1 MSQILSTGVSPT
13 LHQFWMTIK
22 AVVQTWWM
30 TWQQT
35 CVTSVFLYTDAYT
48 QERSRQIT
56 VLYFSP
62 ECEHTLQLASKTWG
76 YIISSHVVYSEAT
89 VCVSVCSILLY
100 VRITHAQT
108 TSTARFSPDCMTLSL
123 SCMCLHGIFFYIIFE
138 VTLFLTLLHIVDM
151 FWSTY
156 IWHAFLFSLN
166 KCSCS
171 CCCLRVLTTTW

>member
-1 MSQILSTGVSPT
+1 
-13 LHQFWMTIK
+13 MT
-22 AVVQTWWM
+22 
-30 TWQQT
+30 
-35 CVTSVFLYTDAYT
+35 TDWCHLNVPVHRCIHSGT
-48 QERSRQIT
+48 FST

-62 ECEHTLQLASKTWG
+62 ECKHTLQLSSKTWG

-89 VCVSVCSILLY
+89 VCVSVCSIFLY

-123 SCMCLHGIFFYIIFE
+123 SCMCLHGIFFHFHFWSYIISNTITHCGH
-138 VTLFLTLLHIVDM
+138 VVDM
-151 FWSTY
+151 NR
-156 IWHAFLFSLN
+156 HVFLFSLN